1 MVRTLLG
8 CPPSPTLH
16 KDERLRI
23 HRMDLSPEE
32 EIPSCGVAG
41 AALLHFGWGPVTA
54 ADVVHSYELT
64 TGPGRTIN
72 SIEHL
77 RAASAEALD
86 DHTVIFRFETPRTD
100 YAFQHAGRGSMVV
113 YSTAQF
119 DKEGVDLPRAMVES
133 GVRMS

>member
-1 MVRTLLG
+1 M
-8 CPPSPTLH
+8 
-16 KDERLRI
+16 
-23 HRMDLSPEE
+23 
-32 EIPSCGVAG
+32 
-41 AALLHFGWGPVTA
+41 
-54 ADVVHSYELT
+54 HSYELT

-119 DKEGVDLPRAMVES
+119 DKEGVDGYVAKPAGTAAISTWSASRVP
-133 GVRMS
+133 G